1 METRVQDFM
10 TLTFFA
16 RKHILPDLKQIR
28 GYLVVSLVLLFVTTF
43 SQIASIEAARA
54 LIQTLQI
61 RLAGAEASGFVAW
74 LGARFHLG
82 DDRLFVTCAIV
93 ALALPVATY
102 VLMYARDIFFELVSI
117 KLTKMF
123 QDRVYARVVTLP
135 YPAFKEFR
143 VAALVKRIH
152 HDSAQ
157 IRRLVLDVGLFRL
170 SDIVIFI
177 GVIVYLGALEPRL
190 TLVSLSVLVLYVVL
204 AWFSARVAAQRIR
217 AVDRSRE
224 EVSGFAQ
231 ESFERFLDIRANA
244 REAFETGRFAG
255 ITENAAQRKRWHA
268 YVLLFDR
275 CMTNLLSAIG
285 PVAVMVIGGS
295 LVMKGITPLETLMA
309 FVAATSMLYGPVD
322 QLSAIPM
329 ALKELEVSVNNLEEI
344 FRHPSEAERAATQDD
359 LPTPSSA
366 PAAFL
371 AIRDMEFEFP
381 GARRRFRFSRLEIFE
396 GERVALVGPSGA
408 GKTTLLLL
416 LFRIFSEY
424 RGGIYLKGKELR
436 SIPLGEL
443 RGRMGLMLQDNYIF
457 ADTVARNVAYG
468 APVGQAVGE
477 EETLKALAKARL
489 DQEILRMPLGLQ
501 TLLEHMGSNISGGQR
516 RRLILSRAIIKR
528 PELLL
533 LDEPLTGVPPME
545 VQAIIDALTKEK
557 LGTTLI
563 ISTHQ
568 AEILRAMDRVIVLG
582 VSTGSG
588 GDVDTVIEAVGA
600 HEQLMGSCA
609 FYREQFGK
617 PGH

>member
-1 METRVQDFM
+1 METRDQDLM
-10 TLTFFA
+10 TLTHFT

-28 GYLVVSLVLLFVTTF
+28 GYLVISLVLLFVTTF

-61 RLAGAEASGFVAW
+61 RLAGAEASGFAAW
-74 LGARFHLG
+74 LGARFRLG
-82 DDRLFVTCAIV
+82 GDPLFVTCAIV
-93 ALALPVATY
+93 ALALPAVTY
-102 VLMYARDIFFELVSI
+102 VFMYARDIIFELVSI

-123 QDRVYARVVTLP
+123 QDRVYAKVVTLP

-157 IRRLVLDVGLFRL
+157 IRRLVLDVCLFRFTDL
-170 SDIVIFI
+170 VIFT
-177 GVIVYLGALEPRL
+177 GVIIYLAALEPRL
-190 TLVSLSVLVLYVVL
+190 TLVSLLVLVLYVVL
-204 AWFSARVAAQRIR
+204 AWFSARVAAQRIH

-244 REAFETGRFAG
+244 REAFETGRFAD

-268 YVLLFDR
+268 YVLLFDK
-275 CMTNLLSAIG
+275 CMTELLSAIG
-285 PVAVMVIGGS
+285 PVAVMVIGGY

-322 QLSAIPM
+322 RLSAIPM

-344 FRHPSEAERAATQDD
+344 FRHPSEAERASTQDD
-359 LPTPSSA
+359 LTEPSSA
-366 PAAFL
+366 PAACL

-468 APVGQAVGE
+468 APAGEAVGE

-489 DQEILRMPLGLQ
+489 DQEILRMPQGLQ

-516 RRLILSRAIIKR
+516 RRLILSRAIVKR

-545 VQAIIDALTKEK
+545 VQAIIDALTQRK

-568 AEILRAMDRVIVLG
+568 AEILKAMDRVIVLG
-582 VSTGSG
+582 VSAGADG
-588 GDVDTVIEAVGA
+588 HVDTVIEAVGT

>member
-1 METRVQDFM
+1 METRVQDLM
-10 TLTFFA
+10 TLTLFA

-28 GYLVVSLVLLFVTTF
+28 GYLIISLVLLFVTTF

-61 RLAGAEASGFVAW
+61 RLAGAEASGFAAW
-74 LGARFHLG
+74 LGARFRLG
-82 DDRLFVTCAIV
+82 GDPLFLTCAIV
-93 ALALPVATY
+93 ALALPAITY
-102 VLMYARDIFFELVSI
+102 VLMYARDIIFELVSI

-123 QDRVYARVVTLP
+123 QDRVYAKVVTLP

-157 IRRLVLDVGLFRL
+157 IRRLVLDVCLFRVADL
-170 SDIVIFI
+170 VIFT
-177 GVIVYLGALEPRL
+177 GVIIYLAALEPRL
-190 TLVSLSVLVLYVVL
+190 TLVSLLVLVLYVVL
-204 AWFSARVAAQRIR
+204 AWFSARVAAQRIH

-244 REAFETGRFAG
+244 REAFETGRFAD
-255 ITENAAQRKRWHA
+255 ITENAARRKRWHA
-268 YVLLFDR
+268 YVLLFDK
-275 CMTNLLSAIG
+275 CMTELLSAIG
-285 PVAVMVIGGS
+285 PVVVMVIGGY

-322 QLSAIPM
+322 RLSAIPM

-344 FRHPSEAERAATQDD
+344 FHHPSETERASARDD
-359 LPTPSSA
+359 VTEPLPS

-371 AIRDMEFEFP
+371 SIRDMEFEFP

-468 APVGQAVGE
+468 APAGQAVGE

-489 DQEILRMPLGLQ
+489 DQEILRMPQGLQ
-501 TLLEHMGSNISGGQR
+501 TVLEHMGSNISGGQR
-516 RRLILSRAIIKR
+516 RRLILSRAIVKR

-545 VQAIIDALTKEK
+545 VQAIIDALTQKN

-568 AEILRAMDRVIVLG
+568 AEILKTMDRVIVLG
-582 VSTGSG
+582 VSSG
-588 GDVDTVIEAVGA
+588 ADGHVDTVIEAVGT

-609 FYREQFGK
+609 FYQEQFGK
-617 PGH
+617 PA